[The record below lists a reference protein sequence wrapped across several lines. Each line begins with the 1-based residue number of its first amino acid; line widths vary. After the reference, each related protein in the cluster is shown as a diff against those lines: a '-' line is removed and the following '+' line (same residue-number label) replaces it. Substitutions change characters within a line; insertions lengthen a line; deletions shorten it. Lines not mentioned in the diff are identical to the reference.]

1 MAATQENTAG
11 GAYTASPRTLHLWG
25 IGGMADYMLFVSF
38 NALILPVFTTG
49 FGLSPV
55 LVGWALMLPRITDAL
70 VDPVLGHLS
79 DDTHTRWGRRRPYLF
94 GSSLLGAAVV
104 VAMWWTSP
112 EWSQW
117 TQFAYLLVCSILLYF
132 CYGVF
137 SMTHVAFGY
146 ELSDDYHLRTK
157 VMAIRGFYFSIAAL
171 AGGWLYWL
179 ALRPVFGG
187 EITGIRWI
195 SAGIAAVI
203 LVAGLIPFFCCRER
217 FQQANRRHVNL
228 WQAIR
233 ATLRV
238 RPFVIILLLRVAQTL
253 GGSLY
258 GAVGFYIGVY
268 SVCQGDKS
276 TFTSLAGING
286 MVGFAAAFALMRLAP
301 WLSHRLGKQRGVIWG
316 FGAAFLGSVLMPFFM
331 RPGHPYLLLAHMI
344 IFGLAGAVLAL
355 FMAAVMPDICDIDE
369 LQSGERR
376 EGLFSAVMS
385 FVSKIE
391 NSICIL
397 LGGYLVSFAGFDT
410 KLATHMAQQPQEVL
424 DRLRLFGFT
433 PAILFSGVAFLIA
446 CYFPVTEKMM
456 ADVRARLQERRAA
469 AAPPPPAKTA
479 AAGVPAAGAAVPAP
493 EASEA

>member
-1 MAATQENTAG
+1 MAERQEKSPSQ
-11 GAYTASPRTLHLWG
+11 AYTADARTLHLWG

-38 NALILPVFTTG
+38 NALILPIFTTA

-70 VDPVLGHLS
+70 VDPILGHLS

-94 GSSLLGAAVV
+94 GASILGAIVV
-104 VAMWWTSP
+104 MALWWASP
-112 EWSQW
+112 AWPQGR
-117 TQFAYLLVCSILLYF
+117 QFAYLLTCSILLYF

-157 VMAIRGFYFSIAAL
+157 VVAIRGFYFSIAAL

-187 EITGIRWI
+187 EIAGIRWI

-217 FQQANRRHVNL
+217 FQNANRRHVNL
-228 WQAIR
+228 WKAIR

-253 GGSLY
+253 GGSLF
-258 GAVGFYIGVY
+258 GAMAFYIGVY
-268 SVCQGDKS
+268 SVCGGNKS
-276 TFTSLAGING
+276 LFTSLSGING
-286 MVGFAAAFALMRLAP
+286 MVGFAAAFTLMRVAP
-301 WLSHRLGKQRGVIWG
+301 WLSRRLGKRRAIIWG
-316 FGAAFLGSVLMPFFM
+316 YGAAFLGAMLMPFFM
-331 RPGHPYLLLAHMI
+331 RPGHPYLLLTHMI
-344 IFGLAGAVLAL
+344 TFGLASAVLTM
-355 FMAAVMPDICDIDE
+355 FMAAVMPDICDLDE
-369 LQSGERR
+369 LESGERR

-391 NSICIL
+391 NSVCIL
-397 LGGYLVSFAGFDT
+397 LGGYLVAFSGFDT
-410 KLATHMAQQPQEVL
+410 HVAQQMGQQPQAVL
-424 DRLRLFGFT
+424 DKMRLLGFT
-433 PAILFSGVAFLIA
+433 PAIVFAGVTFAIA
-446 CYFPVTEKMM
+446 CYFPITQKMM
-456 ADVRARLQERRAA
+456 TDVRARLDARRAA
-469 AAPPPPAKTA
+469 ASP
-479 AAGVPAAGAAVPAP
+479 
-493 EASEA
+493 S